1 MSTAFLFLVVALA
14 AAAAGSALMW
24 YYTGRNRDQE
34 PDYRD
39 QLRAIAPD
47 TSQGPIEQPRGI
59 VTLDELSDEEH

>member
-1 MSTAFLFLVVALA
+1 MSTAFVFLLVALA
-14 AAAAGSALMW
+14 AATAGSALMW
-24 YYTGRNRDQE
+24 YYTGRNRDEE

-47 TSQGPIEQPRGI
+47 ANRGPIEQPRGI